1 MLRWDN
7 LSIDHKY
14 DIIRT
19 DIVTGDGYML
29 LYLLHSILNLNIHYI
44 YVLWLRLEE
53 KRAEQNPQTN
63 HQELVFSCLFTLDDK
78 SI

>member
-7 LSIDHKY
+7 LSIDHEY

-29 LYLLHSILNLNIHYI
+29 LYLLHSILNIHYI
-44 YVLWLRLEE
+44 YVQWLRLEE
-53 KRAEQNPQTN
+53 KRVEQNPQTN